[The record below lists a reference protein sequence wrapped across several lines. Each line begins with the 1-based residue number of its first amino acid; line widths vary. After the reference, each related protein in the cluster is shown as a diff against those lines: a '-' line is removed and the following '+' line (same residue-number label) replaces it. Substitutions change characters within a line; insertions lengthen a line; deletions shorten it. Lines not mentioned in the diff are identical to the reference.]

1 MAFQTISI
9 IGGDGKMGKW
19 LINHFSDK
27 GMQIKSIDL
36 RDKKRKKENFEILSL
51 SDMVFVS
58 VPIAQ
63 TAGVIQ
69 KVSRI
74 MKPGAVLAE
83 IASFKS
89 KVIQS
94 LRETAELG
102 LIPLSL
108 HPMFGPTAESVKD
121 KVVAVIPVVDREGEL
136 SLAKSLFSGAEF
148 ITLDW
153 EEHDKAMAVVLSLPY
168 LMNLAIAQ
176 VIGKSNPKLLRKIAG
191 TTYTVQ
197 SNLALSIVNENTD
210 LLEAIIKENQFLDGT
225 LEEFNNALNQIQD
238 SIKDSKFRVLHQ
250 KLVKT
255 SSTDPSYS
263 NAEQARYQAFKV
275 MKSLN

>member
-1 MAFQTISI
+1 
-9 IGGDGKMGKW
+9 MGKW

-238 SIKDSKFRVLHQ
+238 SIKASKFRVLHQ